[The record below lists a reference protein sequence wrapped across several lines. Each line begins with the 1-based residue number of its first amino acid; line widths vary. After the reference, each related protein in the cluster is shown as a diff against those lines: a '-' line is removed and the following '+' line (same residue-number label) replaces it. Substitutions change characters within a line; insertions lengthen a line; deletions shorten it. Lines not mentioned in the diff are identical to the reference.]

1 MDVAKKIRRAAE
13 PFSLSAA
20 AAKEQTPGSIFL
32 LPPALRVLPR
42 SDEEKG
48 NVWVVRG
55 EIAEVLLLAGT
66 AASEESVRTAIE
78 QLRNFLPGIIS
89 GKFCLQEILA
99 INEYHETHRDSIDVV
114 ATKPAENLL
123 ATSTEFTANEQ
134 RLQQMTRSTW
144 RLPFKNT
151 VTPISRAAIKEEF
164 RRLDLKGEGRLTMMY
179 LRSAL
184 ELREVR
190 ESEQVIREWFRE
202 NDKGEKGYIDFK
214 DYEAIYESVM
224 DHAPKKLSSKS
235 LTFSDVEGNRLGGAS
250 LSMSASATATSPS
263 QRKRAAAE
271 ERLAL
276 LKKVFDK
283 HDVDG
288 DGLISMEDLKNAYT
302 AQGKAFTTPDLRTW
316 VQSRD
321 LSGTGA
327 VCFEDFVKHYK

>member
-1 MDVAKKIRRAAE
+1 M
-13 PFSLSAA
+13 
-20 AAKEQTPGSIFL
+20 
-32 LPPALRVLPR
+32 LPR

-48 NVWVVRG
+48 NVWVVRD
-55 EIAEVLLLAGT
+55 EIVEVLLLAGT
-66 AASEESVRTAIE
+66 PASEESVGMAIE

-89 GKFCLQEILA
+89 GKFCLQELLA
-99 INEYHETHRDSIDVV
+99 INEYHETHRDTVNEV
-114 ATKPAENLL
+114 AKKPAENPL
-123 ATSTEFTANEQ
+123 ASSTEFTANEQ
-134 RLQQMTRSTW
+134 RLQKVTRSTW
-144 RLPFKNT
+144 RLPFKNK

-184 ELREVR
+184 ELREVH
-190 ESEQVIREWFRE
+190 ETDQVVRDWFRE

-224 DHAPKKLSSKS
+224 DHAPKKLSKS
-235 LTFSDVEGNRLGGAS
+235 LTFSDTEGNRLGG
-250 LSMSASATATSPS
+250 SASSFSPSPMGATANTASSPS
-263 QRKRAAAE
+263 NRKRAAE
-271 ERLAL
+271 ERLIL

-288 DGLISMEDLKNAYT
+288 DGLISLEDLRNAYT